1 MDKYKYVY
9 EDTSDYCY
17 PNTDIL
23 INKLNINDDNDLYLA
38 EQELVGLR
46 IKEIVLTPVK
56 GNFDFRHLKKYT
68 QIFISRCF

>member
-9 EDTSDYCY
+9 EDTNDYCY
-17 PNTDIL
+17 SNTDIL